1 MNANR
6 PCGVR
11 VSKKNPDA
19 YTKDELIEIALDL
32 GYKKTE
38 AKKMTIKELCDLL
51 KSKKSKKSSKRVVKK
66 SSRKVSRKPSRKSS
80 RRVVKKSSRKVSR
93 KVVKKS
99 SRKSS
104 KKSSKKSSRKVS
116 RKSPI
121 KSSRKVSRKPSRKS
135 SRKVVKKSSKKSS
148 RRVSRKS
155 PIKSSRKVSRKS
167 PIKSSRKVSRKSPI
181 RFSKKV
187 SRKSTVKSS
196 KKSSQRQVNPE
207 KKFFNILK
215 KNGISLQGDLPFKFI
230 KVLGEG
236 MLGIV
241 FLVEYKNKKY
251 VLKVQKSTIDI
262 SPGPNYGQHINEYY
276 STLYLSGKKYFPK
289 VEKVFY
295 ANDYRN
301 KSIFFILSEF
311 IEGSTLSNFIKSFS
325 SKDDYKKLKNKIIE
339 IITWFCKNNVVH
351 GDFHLNNIIVI
362 EKGNDYDLKVIDYGY
377 THVETPCNPHADL
390 IKFITGLYFSK
401 APQELINVFV
411 DYYKQTYLDK
421 EKCIKGDVKF
431 DIGFKHFSTKKVNEI
446 LQKEGLNFN
455 FFNACYQYYFEDVS
469 ESLNVANFF
478 NLDKSKK
485 VYGYDKTSR
494 NGILL
499 ADFSKYDKY
508 FQKI

>member
-1 MNANR
+1 MDVNR

-11 VSKKNPDA
+11 VSKKIPNA
-19 YTKDELIEIALDL
+19 YTKDELIDLALDL

-38 AKKMTIKELCDLL
+38 AKKMTVKELCDLL
-51 KSKKSKKSSKRVVKK
+51 KSKKS
-66 SSRKVSRKPSRKSS
+66 RKVSRK
-80 RRVVKKSSRKVSR
+80 VVRKSSRKVSR
-93 KVVKKS
+93 KVI
-99 SRKSS
+99 R
-104 KKSSKKSSRKVS
+104 KSSRKVV
-116 RKSPI
+116 R

-135 SRKVVKKSSKKSS
+135 SRKIVKKSPVKSSKKSS
-148 RRVSRKS
+148 RKVVKKSSRKS
-155 PIKSSRKVSRKS
+155 PVKSSKKSSRQVKKSSRKSPVKSSRKS
-167 PIKSSRKVSRKSPI
+167 P
-181 RFSKKV
+181 
-187 SRKSTVKSS
+187 VKSS

-241 FLVEYKNKKY
+241 FLVEYKNKEY
-251 VLKVQKSTIDI
+251 VLKVEKSTIDI
-262 SPGPNYGQHINEYY
+262 APGPIYGQHINEYY

-311 IEGSTLSNFIKSFS
+311 IEGPTLSDFIKSFS
-325 SKDDYKKLKNKIIE
+325 SKEDYKKLKNKIIE

-401 APQELINVFV
+401 APQELLDVFI
-411 DYYKQTYLDK
+411 DYYKNTYLDK
-421 EKCIKGDVKF
+421 EKCIKGDEKF
-431 DIGFKHFSTKKVNEI
+431 EIGLKFFSTKKLNE
-446 LQKEGLNFN
+446 LLKKEGLNFN
-455 FFNACYQYYFEDVS
+455 FFNTCYQYYFDDLS
-469 ESLNVANFF
+469 HSINVGQYI
-478 NLDKSKK
+478 NLDESKK
-485 VYGYDKTSR
+485 VYGYDETGKKS
-494 NGILL
+494 ILL
-499 ADFSKYDKY
+499 ADFTKYDKY